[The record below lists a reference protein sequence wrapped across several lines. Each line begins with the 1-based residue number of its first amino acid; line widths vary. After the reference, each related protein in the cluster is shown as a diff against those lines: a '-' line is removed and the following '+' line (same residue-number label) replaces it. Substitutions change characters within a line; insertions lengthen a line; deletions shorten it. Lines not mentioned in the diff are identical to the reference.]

1 MAQRH
6 IRALLSRRV
15 GPDAA
20 FGRRLVLEVAATAVA
35 AVPFALA
42 LVLVE
47 SGWPPLHRLDRETAE
62 GMHRA
67 ALARPVLVRLLEF
80 LTGVVWD
87 PVTMRLLVAALV
99 IWLLTRRAWRLASW
113 AGVTATAGGLIGLL
127 VKNVVERARPHLPDP
142 VSHAPGF
149 SFPSGHAMTATTS
162 CAVLLLVLLPLV
174 PPSRRLLAWALAVI
188 SVVGVGFTRVALGV
202 HWVSDVVGGWLLGLA
217 VVTATTLAFESWR
230 ADTGLRRTD
239 PAEEGLEPELRSTS
253 PEPDL
258 GLRRSSDGGPVGRS
272 DEAPDRGGRTG
283 DRRERDRSR
292 GRRAV

>member
-1 MAQRH
+1 MPQRTV
-6 IRALLSRRV
+6 RTLLFRRT

-20 FGRRLVLEVAATAVA
+20 FGRRLVLSVTVTAVA

-42 LVLVE
+42 LVLVT
-47 SGWPPLHRLDRETAE
+47 SGWPPLHRLDLEAAE

-67 ALARPVLVRLLEF
+67 VLDRPVVVRVLEF

-87 PVTMRLLVAALV
+87 PVTMRLAVAALV
-99 IWLLTRRAWRLASW
+99 VWLLTRRAWRLAAW
-113 AGVTATAGGLIGLL
+113 AGVTATAGGLTGLL
-127 VKNVVERARPHLPDP
+127 VKSMVERARPHLPDP

-174 PPSRRLLAWALAVI
+174 PSSRRFLAWVLAVT

-217 VVTATTLAFESWR
+217 VVTATTLVFETWR
-230 ADTGLRRTD
+230 TDAGLRRTD
-239 PAEEGLEPELRSTS
+239 PADEGLEPELRSS
-253 PEPDL
+253 APEPAL
-258 GLRRSSDGGPVGRS
+258 APRRGSGG
-272 DEAPDRGGRTG
+272 
-283 DRRERDRSR
+283 
-292 GRRAV
+292 

>member
-1 MAQRH
+1 MAQH
-6 IRALLSRRV
+6 IIRALLSRRA

-20 FGRRLVLEVAATAVA
+20 FGRRLVLAVTATAVA

-47 SGWPPLHRLDRETAE
+47 YGWAPLRRLDREAAE
-62 GMHRA
+62 GLHRA
-67 ALARPVLVRLLEF
+67 ALAHPVLVHLLEF

-99 IWLLTRRAWRLASW
+99 VWLLTRRAWRLAAW

-174 PPSRRLLAWALAVI
+174 PPSRRLLAWTLAVI

-217 VVTATTLAFESWR
+217 VVTATTLAFEAWR

-253 PEPDL
+253 PEPALDL
-258 GLRRSSDGGPVGRS
+258 RDGSDGGTAGRS
-272 DEAPDRGGRTG
+272 GATPDAARHR
-283 DRRERDRSR
+283 
-292 GRRAV
+292 